1 MPSRHPNQVLRVY
14 TPLTLSPSRIA
25 LLTGYVLFSLPASGV
40 FSPDHKTFPC
50 IKWVN
55 KTNMVNAR
63 ITYTYIYKADTTVNI
78 HYLRYDKINIKLF
91 RNVHVSNE
99 ECVWLPYG
107 FNILQNMCPF
117 AVVTFSHRHSLL
129 LISNGK

>member
-1 MPSRHPNQVLRVY
+1 MQE
-14 TPLTLSPSRIA
+14 
-25 LLTGYVLFSLPASGV
+25 LLI
-40 FSPDHKTFPC
+40 H
-50 IKWVN
+50 
-55 KTNMVNAR
+55 
-63 ITYTYIYKADTTVNI
+63 IYKADTTVNI
-78 HYLRYDKINIKLF
+78 HYLRYNKIKLF

-117 AVVTFSHRHSLL
+117 AVVAFSHQHSLL

>member
-25 LLTGYVLFSLPASGV
+25 LLTGYVLFHHLLLVFFHQVTKLSLELNGL
-40 FSPDHKTFPC
+40 
-50 IKWVN
+50 IRQIWQ
-55 KTNMVNAR
+55 MQEL
-63 ITYTYIYKADTTVNI
+63 YKADTTVNI
-78 HYLRYDKINIKLF
+78 HYLRYNKINIKLF